1 MRSCY
6 VYFLKLY
13 SNMDM
18 SPNSPVVF
26 TGWKAQY
33 IYMKVKDAQPN
44 NIWNFN
50 RFLAQLSP
58 TERSKV
64 YKDMISQDRAKLSVV
79 FNRAI

>member
-1 MRSCY
+1 MCISLSYIQIWTCRLIPRL
-6 VYFLKLY
+6 F
-13 SNMDM
+13 
-18 SPNSPVVF
+18 F
-26 TGWKAQY
+26 TGWKAQYIY